1 MPQELSQEEFFDGIS
16 APRNKELMRVFKDVR
31 LVEQLGSGV
40 QRILKAYDRSVFKF
54 SANFLKVIFPVK
66 NDVKW
71 RVNDG
76 VKLFKL
82 SNTQKDIINLVKQNN
97 YITQAEISDKL
108 NKSIRT
114 IERNMKK
121 LQDNDIINRV
131 GSDRDG
137 YWKVIK

>member
-1 MPQELSQEEFFDGIS
+1 M
-16 APRNKELMRVFKDVR
+16 
-31 LVEQLGSGV
+31 
-40 QRILKAYDRSVFKF
+40 
-54 SANFLKVIFPVK
+54 
-66 NDVKW
+66 
-71 RVNDG
+71 
-76 VKLFKL
+76 FKL

>member
-1 MPQELSQEEFFDGIS
+1 
-16 APRNKELMRVFKDVR
+16 
-31 LVEQLGSGV
+31 
-40 QRILKAYDRSVFKF
+40 
-54 SANFLKVIFPVK
+54 
-66 NDVKW
+66 
-71 RVNDG
+71 
-76 VKLFKL
+76 LFKL